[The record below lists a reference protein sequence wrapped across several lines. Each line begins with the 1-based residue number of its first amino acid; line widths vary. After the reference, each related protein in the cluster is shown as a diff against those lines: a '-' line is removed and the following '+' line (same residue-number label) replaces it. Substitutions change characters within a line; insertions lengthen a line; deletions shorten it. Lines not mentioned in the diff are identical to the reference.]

1 MKYIRICSRCGDQ
14 KKADR
19 AASKGYLC
27 RACFTE
33 TKGGKRPNCEV
44 CTLPLVGHPRCTKC
58 TILLGDLHWYQDTGD
73 GRCSDCVLTP
83 RERAGLLEDRV
94 IIQQSNMGGAL

>member
-19 AASKGYLC
+19 EAARGYLC
-27 RACFTE
+27 RACFIE
-33 TKGGKRPNCEV
+33 TKGGKRQDCDV
-44 CTLPLVGHPRCTKC
+44 CHLPFEGHPRCTQC
-58 TILLGDLHWYQDTGD
+58 TILLGPLHWYQDAGD
-73 GRCSDCVLTP
+73 GRCSDCLLTP
-83 RERAGLLEDRV
+83 TERAGLLETNV